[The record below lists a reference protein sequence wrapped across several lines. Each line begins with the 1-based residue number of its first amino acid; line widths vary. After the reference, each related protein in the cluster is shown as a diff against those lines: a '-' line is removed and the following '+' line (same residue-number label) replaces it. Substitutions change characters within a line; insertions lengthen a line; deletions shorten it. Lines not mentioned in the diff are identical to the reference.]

1 MTQKE
6 KIEINKD
13 IIEKLYCVEGRN
25 KSYIS
30 RLLEIDR
37 KTLTNYINNQD
48 WEQAKVKR
56 LCKSTEK
63 FYKEHKLQILKLLT
77 QEKTIHYI
85 AGQLG
90 VDDAVIKTI
99 INFDEELQIA
109 HENFKHISIIETKR
123 KDLAFEDLPEEEWKL
138 INDIRFINKP
148 YYISNM
154 GRCKVYLS
162 EYKCFRLLKGQKNKK
177 SGYWYIRGPLGARAI
192 HRLVAKYF
200 VNGQSD
206 ITNTVNH
213 IDMNKDNNKAS
224 NLEWVSQ
231 AKNNQEAFYGGRKAS
246 IAYGKHGKF
255 KSITLDNTYEFK
267 TIRALA
273 KFLKISESHLQRL
286 LNNETNTTH
295 KFKFNY

>member
-1 MTQKE
+1 MTNKE
-6 KIEINKD
+6 KIEINKET
-13 IIEKLYCVEGRN
+13 IRKLYCEEGRT

-37 KTLTNYINNQD
+37 KTLSVFMNNQD
-48 WEQAKVKR
+48 WKQAHVKR

-90 VDDAVIKTI
+90 VGDTVIRTIVDYDD
-99 INFDEELQIA
+99 ELKIV
-109 HENFKHISIIETKR
+109 HENFKHISLAEAKR
-123 KDLAFEDLPEEEWKL
+123 REHSFEDLPGEEWKL
-138 INDIRFINKP
+138 IEDIRFSNKP

-154 GRCKVYLS
+154 GRFKVYLS
-162 EYKCFRLLKGQKNKK
+162 EYKCFRLLKEQKNKK
-177 SGYWYIRGPLGARAI
+177 NGYWYARSPLGARTV
-192 HRLVAKYF
+192 HRLVAEAF
-200 VNGQSD
+200 VAGYSKDND
-206 ITNTVNH
+206 TVNH
-213 IDMNKDNNKAS
+213 IDMNKDNNCAS

-231 AKNNQEAFYGGRKAS
+231 AKNNQEAFNEGRNIS
-246 IAYGKHGKF
+246 VAYGKHKNF
-255 KSITLDNTYEFK
+255 KSITMDNTYEFK

-273 KFLKISESHLQRL
+273 KFLEISESHAQRIL
-286 LNNETNTTH
+286 DGETQTTH